1 MTIRHI
7 VAAKPSFVPTSPINC
22 VYSMTGKVLYPSPM
36 IMGVPKSANTRM
48 NTSNAP
54 ASSDGITSGKM
65 IFVTRWKALQPRL
78 SAASFRELSRF
89 FIAPETYM

>member
-48 NTSNAP
+48 NTSSAP
-54 ASSDGITSGKM
+54 ASSAAENLDLMFMFFHLLSEIT
-65 IFVTRWKALQPRL
+65 IL
-78 SAASFRELSRF
+78 SLAKK
-89 FIAPETYM
+89 